1 MNWVLNIDVA
11 FAVIRT
17 AFSPLSCS
25 IEVQDYQKQIQ
36 LRVFDSETKQV
47 LRMLKISMCD
57 AVNPSILRSELQH
70 ARSAVARTGV
80 RLTSWS
86 APIMRPSF
94 GEGISRPQI
103 ARASARPGS
112 S

>member
-1 MNWVLNIDVA
+1 MNLVLNIDGA

-17 AFSPLSCS
+17 AFSPLTCS

-36 LRVFDSETKQV
+36 LQVFDSETKQV

-57 AVNPSILRSELQH
+57 AVNPSILRSEWQH

-80 RLTSWS
+80 KLTSWS
-86 APIMRPSF
+86 APIKSTTF
-94 GEGISRPQI
+94 CDGISQRQ
-103 ARASARPGS
+103 S